1 MPRKPILIACA
12 ALLVLFALFA
22 AFAAAG
28 SAYKVNGR
36 DLTDMSVQELYELED
51 AIVDSLH
58 VVFERELAASPKGK
72 TVSTYVANEE
82 SKKFHYPY
90 CYYAIQMGISRQFIT
105 ADPSDLV
112 EQGYSPCGRCN
123 PYPDQ

>member
-1 MPRKPILIACA
+1 MMRKPILLAF
-12 ALLVLFALFA
+12 VLFLVAMLAVFA
-22 AFAAAG
+22 VADNVF
-28 SAYKVNGR
+28 KVNGR
-36 DLTDMSVQELYELED
+36 DLTDMSVEELYELED